1 MAKGAL
7 GDPVSAGPQCLHRLG
22 SYHWAWARG
31 ILHLGPTLNVCLHFL
46 SPQRIG
52 TYGVCPISLQ
62 MKPSCHQMFRATSLL
77 RGPFLT
83 DRKLW
88 SGPRV
93 AIRPTGTLRPMVR
106 PQSEATVP
114 TSWSGPQPSPG
125 QVQSI
130 PSSTSE
136 LEGWVTQ
143 AFYWDFGT
151 WPVPPRQGLKT
162 HPPGSHSIGL
172 SFSYSSLSSSHA
184 RKHSRAELLQW
195 GTEP

>member
-1 MAKGAL
+1 MGGGQPASG
-7 GDPVSAGPQCLHRLG
+7 PNIERVSA
-22 SYHWAWARG
+22 
-31 ILHLGPTLNVCLHFL
+31 FL
-46 SPQRIG
+46 VTQRIG

-93 AIRPTGTLRPMVR
+93 AIRPTGTSRPMVR

-125 QVQSI
+125 QVQNV

-162 HPPGSHSIGL
+162 HPPGSHSIGP

-184 RKHSRAELLQW
+184 RKHSRPSYSSGGLSPGAGQVCLPQHSVTWL
-195 GTEP
+195 